1 MLSRPNNI
9 PSEAGA
15 VTGVSTA
22 AYLYPFAIVLE
33 DGRSKFAELIFGAVG
48 IVQVWNA
55 LSRVIRWWNGRNRV

>member
-55 LSRVIRWWNGRNRV
+55 LS